1 MQRALTLLAGVFA
14 DPAAPGAP
22 AALADLRARWPE
34 LTPEERTALTSI
46 ARLAAERVAA
56 AAAATPQRSTAD
68 EDEDAYLAYL
78 ASMQATVAAEAQELG
93 ADDGFV
99 PPPAHGYEQAAPGRA
114 GSPAAGADP
123 QPTLFALT
131 TPAPPRPSPAPRPR
145 APLTDVTPEALL
157 GLLGLAEFRP
167 GQRQAVQAALDGRD
181 ALVVMPTGGGK
192 SLCYQLPALAGRDL
206 TVVVSP
212 LIALMRD
219 QCARLTDLGHPAVML
234 ASGGDGESNRA
245 ALEAIRDGQA
255 AVVFAAPER
264 FASSAFRTAL
274 GRRAL
279 ALFVVDEAHCV
290 SEWGHD
296 FRPDYLRLAS
306 VIAELG
312 HPPVMACTATATP
325 KVAEE
330 IVARLGL
337 REPERVRSGFDRPN
351 LSFDVLSFDG
361 EGSVARKRATLLAG
375 LGMQDNRP
383 AVVYCGT
390 RKSTEE
396 VAALLA
402 AEDLRAVAY
411 HAGMDAGTRSAR
423 QDAFMRGDA
432 DIVVATNAF
441 GMGVDKA
448 DVRSVWHWA
457 LPSSLEAYYQEAGRA
472 GRDGLP
478 ARAVLL
484 ASRSD
489 LGRLVRFIREA
500 EVTVEQV
507 GAIVGRLRAQGDS
520 GAIELSPGDD
530 GDRIAL
536 AVAERA
542 GALTLAPGAGGRV
555 RVQLA
560 AGQLDHAR
568 ARRLCREATNR
579 RWESYRSIER
589 YAAGAE
595 RCRRRQLLDHF
606 GDDTPAAPSGRCC
619 DVHDPPD
626 WLPPIKVA
634 GKRRARRRR
643 PGGACRGR
651 PARLRRRARAAEGLA
666 PRPRRGQARLHGR
679 DRRDAARGGPAPAAD
694 GRRAAGHQGHRP
706 VLRDQARGLAAGA
719 AGALL
724 TGRPAITAGASR
736 PGSVTVVA
744 VSAPPDPPPPDP
756 DLWAPPGQLGDGA
769 PRGKINGLAIASL
782 ALGILWLF
790 WVGSVLALI
799 FGYIA
804 KSQIDRAGGSQSGRG
819 LAIAGIVLG
828 WVGIGLLVL
837 TLALGALGSAL
848 IEEPDASKPVAAAIS
863 QAR

>member
-1 MQRALTLLAGVFA
+1 MHRELTALASVFA
-14 DPAAPGAP
+14 DPAAPGATG
-22 AALADLRARWPE
+22 LLDGLRARWGQLSDDE
-34 LTPEERTALTSI
+34 RAALTPI
-46 ARLAAERVAA
+46 AKLAAERVAA
-56 AAAATPQRSTAD
+56 AAVAAAAAAPPGDPD
-68 EDEDAYLAYL
+68 EGAYLAYL
-78 ASMQATVAAEAQELG
+78 ASMEATVDAEAHGPQPLDPG
-93 ADDGFV
+93 PLPSSAGPGPAAATLFATTAPAP
-99 PPPAHGYEQAAPGRA
+99 PPPA
-114 GSPAAGADP
+114 
-123 QPTLFALT
+123 
-131 TPAPPRPSPAPRPR
+131 APPKPRT
-145 APLTDVTPEALL
+145 PLDDVTPEALL
-157 GLLGLAEFRP
+157 KLLGLSSFRP
-167 GQRQAVQAALDGRD
+167 GQRDAVQAALDGRD

-192 SLCYQLPALAGRDL
+192 SLCYQLPALAGSDL

-245 ALEAIRDGQA
+245 ALEQIRDGRA
-255 AVVFAAPER
+255 AVAFAAPER
-264 FASSAFRTAL
+264 FASSPFRTAL
-274 GRRAL
+274 QQRAL

-337 REPERVRSGFDRPN
+337 REPARVRSGFDRPN
-351 LSFDVLSFDG
+351 LSFDVLAFDG

-375 LGMQDNRP
+375 LAMEENRP

-396 VAALLA
+396 VADLLSG
-402 AEDLRAVAY
+402 EGLEVVGY
-411 HAGMDAGTRSAR
+411 HAGMNADTRSRR
-423 QDAFMRGDA
+423 QDAFMTGAA
-432 DIVVATNAF
+432 DVVVATNAF

-472 GRDGLP
+472 GRDGEP

-507 GAIVGRLRAQGDS
+507 GAIVGRLRARGDS

-530 GDRIAL
+530 NDRIAL

-555 RVQLA
+555 RVQLT
-560 AGQLDHAR
+560 AGELDHGRAR
-568 ARRLCREATNR
+568 ALCREATNR

-589 YAAGAE
+589 YAAGDE

-606 GDDTPAAPSGRCC
+606 GDSTPAAPTGRCC

-626 WLPPIKVA
+626 WLPPITVA
-634 GKRRARRRR
+634 VRRGRSGGGQAAPEDGPPVSDAELAPLKAWRRDRAEGKPAFTVATDATLREVVRRR
-643 PGGACRGR
+643 PRT
-651 PARLRRRARAAEGLA
+651 
-666 PRPRRGQARLHGR
+666 
-679 DRRDAARGGPAPAAD
+679 AD
-694 GRRAAGHQGHRP
+694 E
-706 VLRDQARGLAAGA
+706 L
-719 AGALL
+719 
-724 TGRPAITAGASR
+724 
-736 PGSVTVVA
+736 
-744 VSAPPDPPPPDP
+744 
-756 DLWAPPGQLGDGA
+756 
-769 PRGKINGLAIASL
+769 LAI
-782 ALGILWLF
+782 
-790 WVGSVLALI
+790 
-799 FGYIA
+799 
-804 KSQIDRAGGSQSGRG
+804 K
-819 LAIAGIVLG
+819 
-828 WVGIGLLVL
+828 GIGPSFVTKHADSLLEL
-837 TLALGALGSAL
+837 LGAL
-848 IEEPDASKPVAAAIS
+848 
-863 QAR
+863 